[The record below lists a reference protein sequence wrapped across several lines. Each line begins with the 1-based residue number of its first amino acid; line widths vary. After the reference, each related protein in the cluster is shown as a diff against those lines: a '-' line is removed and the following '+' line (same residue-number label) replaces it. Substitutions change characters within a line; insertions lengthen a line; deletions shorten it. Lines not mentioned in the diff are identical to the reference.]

1 MSMRHQGHR
10 RVLVSLLVLLLG
22 FAAPCPARA
31 AGKEMVIGFLG
42 DATSLNPLVATDGQS
57 YIAEWPM
64 FDSLLELD
72 QNLNVRPLLAES
84 WEVSRD
90 GLTYTFKLKK
100 GVRWHDGKPFTARDV
115 AFTFYA
121 VLDPKV
127 TTPHRA
133 YFDALVG
140 FPELTNKDNPKRP
153 EDLAQKPIDVLD
165 DYTVRFRLR
174 YPYGAFLAV
183 LVNPRA
189 GIIPEHL
196 LKGVDLNTAEFN
208 RKPVGTGPF
217 RFVEWRRGERLVM
230 EANAQYHGGRPA
242 LDRLI
247 YRVIP
252 DAVVLLQ
259 ELRAGGVDFIESP
272 PLTEV
277 ARLKQTQGLRVL
289 VADNTS
295 YNYLGYRQDLPPFDD
310 MRVRRAFYHAVD
322 AGTLVRQVLQ
332 GYAAPATG
340 QFPPSSWAFDP
351 SVKGYPF
358 DPARA
363 KALLAEAGWKP
374 GPDGVLVKDGKRLSF
389 SLRHDQ
395 ANQAVKDTAVVL
407 QEYLKNVG
415 AEARLEPLDWPTFV
429 KKLFASDFE
438 AICVGWTNFHDPD
451 PFAYTIWH
459 SSQWKG
465 RNFAHYKN
473 PKVDEVLEAAR
484 RAGSQAERKRH
495 YAEFSK
501 LLMADAPYVFLYFP
515 QQVYVT
521 RQGYEGLVPI
531 PTYGGIYQSLKSVRW
546 TGR

>member
-10 RVLVSLLVLLLG
+10 RVLVSLLVVLLG
-22 FAAPCPARA
+22 FAAPCAAPA

-153 EDLAQKPIDVLD
+153 EDLAQKPIEVLD

-277 ARLKQTQGLRVL
+277 ARLKQTQGLQVL

-521 RQGYEGLVPI
+521 RQGYEGFVPI

>member
-1 MSMRHQGHR
+1 MRHQGHR
-10 RVLVSLLVLLLG
+10 RVLVSLLVVLLG

>member
-1 MSMRHQGHR
+1 MNRCLPGGVMSMRHQGHR
-10 RVLVSLLVLLLG
+10 RVLVSLLVVLLG

-133 YFDALVG
+133 YFDALLG
-140 FPELTNKDNPKRP
+140 FPELTNKYNPKRP

-230 EANAQYHGGRPA
+230 AANAQYHGGRPA

-289 VADNTS
+289 VAGHGAVS
-295 YNYLGYRQDLPPFDD
+295 ALELGLRPIREGLSVRSRPGEGVACRGGVEARPRWRPRQGRQALELFAPP
-310 MRVRRAFYHAVD
+310 RPGQSGGEGHRGRPAGISQERRRRGATRAARLAH
-322 AGTLVRQVLQ
+322 VRQEAVRVGLRGDLRRMDQ
-332 GYAAPATG
+332 LPRSRSLCLYDL
-340 QFPPSSWAFDP
+340 AFEP
-351 SVKGYPF
+351 VE
-358 DPARA
+358 RA
-363 KALLAEAGWKP
+363 Q
-374 GPDGVLVKDGKRLSF
+374 
-389 SLRHDQ
+389 LRP
-395 ANQAVKDTAVVL
+395 L
-407 QEYLKNVG
+407 QEPEGGRGPRGG
-415 AEARLEPLDWPTFV
+415 ATRGQSGRAQAPLR
-429 KKLFASDFE
+429 
-438 AICVGWTNFHDPD
+438 G
-451 PFAYTIWH
+451 
-459 SSQWKG
+459 
-465 RNFAHYKN
+465 
-473 PKVDEVLEAAR
+473 VLEALDGR
-484 RAGSQAERKRH
+484 RSVCVPVLPPAGLCHATRIRGPRSHPDLRRH
-495 YAEFSK
+495 LSIAQIRALDGQMSG
-501 LLMADAPYVFLYFP
+501 PP
-515 QQVYVT
+515 
-521 RQGYEGLVPI
+521 
-531 PTYGGIYQSLKSVRW
+531 RW
-546 TGR
+546 TMHRR

>member
-1 MSMRHQGHR
+1 MRHQRHF
-10 RVLVSLLVLLLG
+10 RVLAG
-22 FAAPCPARA
+22 FAAALLIFIVHSTAGA

-42 DATSLNPLVATDGQS
+42 DATSLNPVVATDGQS

-64 FDSLLELD
+64 FDSLVELD
-72 QNLNVRPLLAES
+72 QSLNVRPLLAES

-90 GLTYTFKLKK
+90 GLTYTFRLKK

-115 AFTFYA
+115 AFTFYS

-153 EDLAQKPIDVLD
+153 EELAQKPIEVLD
-165 DYTVRFRLR
+165 DHTVRFHLR

-189 GIIPEHL
+189 GIVPEHL
-196 LKGVDLNTAEFN
+196 LKGTDLNTAEFN

-217 RFVEWRRGERLVM
+217 RFVEWRRGDRLVM
-230 EANAQYHGGRPA
+230 EANPQYHGGRPA

-259 ELRAGGVDFIESP
+259 ELRAGGVEFIENP

-277 ARLKQTQGLRVL
+277 ARLKQTPGLQVL

-295 YNYLGYRQDLPPFDD
+295 YTYLGYRQDLAPFDD
-310 MRVRRAFYHAVD
+310 LRVRRAFYHAID
-322 AGTLVRQVLQ
+322 TGTLVRQVLQ
-332 GYAAPATG
+332 GYAVVATG
-340 QFPPSSWAFDP
+340 QFPPSSWAFDA
-351 SVKGYPF
+351 SVKAYPY

-374 GPDGVLVKDGKRLSF
+374 GADGILVKDGKRLSF

-395 ANQAVKDTAVVL
+395 ANQSVKDTAVVL

-415 AEARLEPLDWPTFV
+415 AEARLEALDWPTFV

-438 AICVGWTNFHDPD
+438 AIVVAWTNFHDPD

-473 PKVDEVLEAAR
+473 AKVDEAIEAAR

-495 YAEFSK
+495 YAEFAK

-521 RQGYEGLVPI
+521 RQAYEGFVPI
-531 PTYGGIYQSLKSVRW
+531 PTYGGIYQSLKAVRW
-546 TGR
+546 TGK

>member
-10 RVLVSLLVLLLG
+10 RVLVSLLVVLLG

-277 ARLKQTQGLRVL
+277 ARLKQTQGLQVL